1 MDALIYSLNATVPIF
16 VVIVI
21 GFWLRRRGVI
31 NEGFISAAN
40 KINFKL
46 ALPCMLIIDMMSIDL
61 KSDFDG
67 RYILYCAIVTSIS
80 FWVIW
85 GLAKVFIKDKKIIG
99 AFVQGSFR
107 SSAAVLGTA
116 LIVNIYG
123 NSSMAPFMMIGSV
136 PLYNI
141 YSVIVLTFE
150 ADTKQEKTIG
160 KAIKGIFTNPIILSI
175 AMGLFLA
182 YFHIEFPVM
191 LDSTV
196 RTLGKMT
203 TPLALLAI
211 GAGFSTSEAIRKIK
225 PALVASMLKLVII
238 PLVFLPIA
246 INMGFRDEK
255 LIALLIMLGAPTT
268 PSCYIMAKN
277 MDNDADLTT
286 SIVVLTTVLS
296 AFTITAMLFVLRY
309 YGFVEA
315 AKAGL

>member
-16 VVIVI
+16 VIIVI

-61 KSDFDG
+61 KSNFDG

-175 AMGLFLA
+175 AAGLFLA
-182 YFHIEFPVM
+182 YFRIKFPVM

-211 GAGFSTSEAIRKIK
+211 GAGFNGSEAIKKIR
-225 PALVASMLKLVII
+225 PALVASCLKLVII
-238 PLVFLPIA
+238 PLAFLPIA

-286 SIVVLTTVLS
+286 SIVVLTTMLS
-296 AFTITAMLFVLRY
+296 AFTITAMLFVLRF
-309 YGFVEA
+309 YGYVA
-315 AKAGL
+315 

>member
-16 VVIVI
+16 VIIVI

-61 KSDFDG
+61 KSNFDG

-175 AMGLFLA
+175 AAGLFLA
-182 YFHIEFPVM
+182 YFRIKFPVM

-211 GAGFSTSEAIRKIK
+211 GAGFNGSEAIKKIR
-225 PALVASMLKLVII
+225 PALVASCLKLVII
-238 PLVFLPIA
+238 PLTFLPIA

-286 SIVVLTTVLS
+286 SIVVLTTMLS
-296 AFTITAMLFVLRY
+296 AFTITAMLFVLRL
-309 YGFVEA
+309 YGYVA
-315 AKAGL
+315 

>member
-16 VVIVI
+16 VIIVI

-61 KSDFDG
+61 KSNFDV

-175 AMGLFLA
+175 AAGLFLA
-182 YFHIEFPVM
+182 YFRIKFPVM

-211 GAGFSTSEAIRKIK
+211 GAGFNGSEAIKKIR
-225 PALVASMLKLVII
+225 PALVASCLKLVII
-238 PLVFLPIA
+238 PLAFLPIA

-286 SIVVLTTVLS
+286 SIVVLTTMLS
-296 AFTITAMLFVLRY
+296 AFTITAMLFVLRF
-309 YGFVEA
+309 YGYVA
-315 AKAGL
+315 

>member
-16 VVIVI
+16 VIIVI

-61 KSDFDG
+61 KSNFDG

-116 LIVNIYG
+116 FIVNIYG

-175 AMGLFLA
+175 AAGLFLA
-182 YFHIEFPVM
+182 YFRIKFPVM

-211 GAGFSTSEAIRKIK
+211 GAGFNGSEAIKKIR
-225 PALVASMLKLVII
+225 PALVASCLKLVII
-238 PLVFLPIA
+238 PLAFLPIA

-286 SIVVLTTVLS
+286 SIVVLTTMLS
-296 AFTITAMLFVLRY
+296 AFTITAMLFVLRF
-309 YGFVEA
+309 YGYVA
-315 AKAGL
+315 

>member
-16 VVIVI
+16 VIIVI
-21 GFWLRRRGVI
+21 GFYLRRKGVI

-46 ALPCMLIIDMMSIDL
+46 ALPCMLIIDMMNIDL
-61 KSDFDG
+61 ETDFDG

-85 GLAKVFIKDKKIIG
+85 GLAKLFIKDKKIIG

-175 AMGLFLA
+175 AAGLVLA

-191 LDSTV
+191 LDSTIS
-196 RTLGKMT
+196 TLGRMT

-211 GAGFSTSEAIRKIK
+211 GAGFNGNEAIKKIK
-225 PALVASMLKLVII
+225 PALVASCLKLVII
-238 PLVFLPIA
+238 PLIFLPLA

-286 SIVVLTTVLS
+286 SIVVLTTALS

-309 YGFVEA
+309 YGLVAA

>member
-16 VVIVI
+16 VIILI
-21 GFWLRRRGVI
+21 GFYLRRKGVI
-31 NEGFISAAN
+31 NEGFISSAN

-46 ALPCMLIIDMMSIDL
+46 ALPCMLVIDMMNIDL
-61 KSDFDG
+61 EADLDPK
-67 RYILYCAIVTSIS
+67 YILFCAIVTTIS
-80 FWVIW
+80 FWTIW
-85 GLAKVFIKDKKIIG
+85 GLAKIFIKDKKIIG

-141 YSVIVLTFE
+141 FSVIVLTFE

-175 AMGLFLA
+175 ALGLILA
-182 YFHIEFPVM
+182 RLHVTFPVM
-191 LDSTV
+191 LDSTISTIG
-196 RTLGKMT
+196 RMT

-211 GAGFSTSEAIRKIK
+211 GAGFSTSEAVKKFK

-238 PLVFLPIA
+238 PLVFLPMAIKLGYRNEELIA
-246 INMGFRDEK
+246 I
-255 LIALLIMLGAPTT
+255 LIMLGAPTT

-286 SIVVLTTVLS
+286 SIVVLTTAFS

-309 YGFVEA
+309 YGYVA
-315 AKAGL
+315 AA

>member
-16 VVIVI
+16 VIIVI
-21 GFWLRRRGVI
+21 GFYLRRKGVI

-46 ALPCMLIIDMMSIDL
+46 ALPCMLIIDMMNIDL
-61 KSDFDG
+61 ETDFDG

-85 GLAKVFIKDKKIIG
+85 GLAKLFIKDKKIIG

-175 AMGLFLA
+175 AVGLVFA

-191 LDSTV
+191 LDSTIS
-196 RTLGKMT
+196 TLGRMT

-211 GAGFSTSEAIRKIK
+211 GAGFNGNEAIKKIK
-225 PALVASMLKLVII
+225 PALVASCLKLVII
-238 PLVFLPIA
+238 PLIFLPLA

-286 SIVVLTTVLS
+286 SIVVLTTALS
-296 AFTITAMLFVLRY
+296 AFTITALLFVLRY
-309 YGFVEA
+309 YGLVA
-315 AKAGL
+315 AA